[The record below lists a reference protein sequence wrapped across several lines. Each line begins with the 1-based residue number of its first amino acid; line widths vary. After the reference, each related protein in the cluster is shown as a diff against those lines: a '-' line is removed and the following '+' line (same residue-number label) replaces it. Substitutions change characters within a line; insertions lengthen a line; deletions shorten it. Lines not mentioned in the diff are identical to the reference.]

1 MQALCPRPYEH
12 AAVRTDLNAIF
23 VSLELS
29 RSTWVTTS
37 LAPGGE
43 KMSKHSVRSGDIAA
57 LLARLSQLREKARA
71 RTGRVFPIITIQ
83 EAGLD
88 GFWIH
93 RVLHKE
99 GIESHVV
106 DPASIATSRRRRRAK
121 TDRIDG
127 EALVRALLASKRG
140 EPRVCAMV
148 KAPSPQEEDRRRISR
163 ERKTLTAERVQHVNR
178 IKGLL
183 FAQGIGDD
191 EPLHRNRRERLEE
204 LITGDGRPLPECLK
218 AQIGRELDR
227 LELLIEQ
234 VKAVEAERDAVLAR
248 AQPSPGVPAALLLAL
263 KGVGPEAA
271 VTLWSEGLFR
281 TFSNRKQVAAY
292 AGLAPTPWQSGSVRR
307 DQGVSKAGHPR
318 LRTTMIQIAWLW
330 LRHQPQSALT
340 VWFHERIKRKGGRL
354 GKTMIVALARKL
366 LVVLWKYATA
376 GVLIEGAVLKP
387 A

>member
-1 MQALCPRPYEH
+1 M
-12 AAVRTDLNAIF
+12 
-23 VSLELS
+23 
-29 RSTWVTTS
+29 
-37 LAPGGE
+37 
-43 KMSKHSVRSGDIAA
+43 
-57 LLARLSQLREKARA
+57 
-71 RTGRVFPIITIQ
+71 
-83 EAGLD
+83 
-88 GFWIH
+88 
-93 RVLHKE
+93 
-99 GIESHVV
+99 
-106 DPASIATSRRRRRAK
+106 
-121 TDRIDG
+121 
-127 EALVRALLASKRG
+127 RALLASKRG

-163 ERKTLTAERVQHVNR
+163 ETLTAERVQHVNR

-191 EPLHRNRRERLEE
+191 EPLHRNRRVRLEE

-292 AGLAPTPWQSGSVRR
+292 AGLAPTPWQSGSVHR
-307 DQGVSKAGHPR
+307 DQGVSNHPQAETPIT
-318 LRTTMIQIAWLW
+318 LSD
-330 LRHQPQSALT
+330 P
-340 VWFHERIKRKGGRL
+340 
-354 GKTMIVALARKL
+354 
-366 LVVLWKYATA
+366 
-376 GVLIEGAVLKP
+376 EGALRSPVAQQQAIDAEKKELSAAIEKMV
-387 A
+387 AARA